1 MLRSYCYLL
10 AMLSVSLSVVLG
22 AVAMIAPA
30 DAPTRTALLIICIGC
45 WPLVFGFLYLA
56 ALTPRTDGRNGQS
69 RLRRIHWR
77 R

>member
-10 AMLSVSLSVVLG
+10 AMLSVSLSVVLA

-30 DAPTRTALLIICIGC
+30 EAPTRTALLIICIGC

-56 ALTPRTDGRNGQS
+56 ALTPKSDGRNGQS
-69 RLRRIHWR
+69 RLHRIHWR